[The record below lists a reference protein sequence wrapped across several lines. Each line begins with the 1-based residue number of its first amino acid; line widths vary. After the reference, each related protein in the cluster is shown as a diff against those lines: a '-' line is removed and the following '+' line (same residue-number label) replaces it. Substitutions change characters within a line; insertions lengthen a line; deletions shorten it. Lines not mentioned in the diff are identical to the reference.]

1 MNEESIKQLL
11 RAFVN
16 GANPTSDHGGLG
28 RYYRQRA
35 QDLTNRDVFEPLSY
49 AQEDI
54 EIEDFVQWYMR
65 TVHVVYK
72 ENQRR
77 LEALKVVE

>member
-11 RAFVN
+11 RAFLN
-16 GANPTSDHGGLG
+16 GANPNSDHSGLG
-28 RYYRQRA
+28 RYGTAR
-35 QDLTNRDVFEPLSY
+35 DLMNRDVFEPLSY
-49 AQEDI
+49 EQEDV
-54 EIEDFVQWYMR
+54 EIEDFVQWYMG
-65 TVHVVYK
+65 TVYVVYK